1 MAARK
6 EIREY
11 DLLEFSRCLLRQPHL
26 TPYSKP
32 LEVQAA
38 EQAVRTVLWEM
49 FEHKIVPDAAAVRES
64 LQLAWREVREDTRQ
78 RLTGMAV
85 IVNRIRELIT
95 TVRVVSPVT
104 HYVQKM
110 GGTSVTGDYAVVAPL
125 NQKHLRDVLI
135 LRLRHKDDCPRD
147 RRAYSDAVSWSRW
160 LHLHFHEPRIE
171 TVRVLNFGLDFDGQW
186 GEEISMDENQVRAGL
201 TVLADAAQSY
211 QGFPSPGAYCNTCL
225 THACAVQKEG
235 Q

>member
-38 EQAVRTVLWEM
+38 EQAVRAVLWEM
-49 FEHKIVPDAAAVRES
+49 FENRVVPDAAAVRDI
-64 LQLAWREVREDTRQ
+64 LMTAWREVSEDARGLRGTA
-78 RLTGMAV
+78 L
-85 IVNRIRELIT
+85 IVNRIRDLIT
-95 TVRVVSPVT
+95 TVRVISPVT

-110 GGTSVTGDYAVVAPL
+110 GGTSITGDYAVVAPR

-135 LRLRHKDDCPRD
+135 LRLRYKDDCAKD
-147 RRAYSDAVSWSRW
+147 RRMYSDAVSWARW
-160 LHLHFHEPRIE
+160 LHLHFYEPNIE
-171 TVRVLNFGLDFDGQW
+171 TVKVFNFGIDFDGAW
-186 GEEISMDENQVRAGL
+186 AEEISMDENQVRGGL
-201 TVLADAAQSY
+201 TALADAAQSY
-211 QGFPSPGAYCNTCL
+211 QGIPSPGAYCDTCL
-225 THACAVQKEG
+225 TRACAVQKEG
-235 Q
+235 NQ